1 MSNKGSKW
9 IKKNVISR
17 YLMTDCPQ
25 QVKCFEI
32 LNLLL
37 DNENTKEEENYFYDH
52 IVECW
57 SCFKD
62 YELEKAIRELL
73 KTKLDKKSVPSRLI
87 EDLKI
92 QIREAS

>member
-1 MSNKGSKW
+1 MSNKSSKW

-25 QVKCFEI
+25 QAKCFEI

-37 DNENTKEEENYFYDH
+37 DNENTNEEEKYFYDH
-52 IVECW
+52 IDECW

-62 YELEKAIRELL
+62 YELEKAIRELV
-73 KTKLDKKSVPSRLI
+73 KTKLEKKSVPSGLI
-87 EDLKI
+87 EDIKI